1 VCTSMMIAGVS
12 SVRIGSEDTRFL
24 WNITS
29 PACRPCMSPTI
40 GDKRQIE
47 AWGAV
52 LLENVL
58 GKEERF
64 DAVLLKFDHGKLTP
78 VKLLEGKERTGF

>member
-1 VCTSMMIAGVS
+1 
-12 SVRIGSEDTRFL
+12 
-24 WNITS
+24 
-29 PACRPCMSPTI
+29 MSPTI

-64 DAVLLKFDHGKLTP
+64 DAVLLKFDHGKLP
-78 VKLLEGKERTGF
+78 RSNFSKEKSELGSSQPLVAKQFTTAQAKSTLALADHAGSFLT

>member
-1 VCTSMMIAGVS
+1 
-12 SVRIGSEDTRFL
+12 
-24 WNITS
+24 
-29 PACRPCMSPTI
+29 MSPHT
-40 GDKRQIE
+40 RQKTIE
-47 AWGAV
+47 AWGGV

-78 VKLLEGKERTGF
+78 VKLLEGKERNGF

>member
-1 VCTSMMIAGVS
+1 
-12 SVRIGSEDTRFL
+12 
-24 WNITS
+24 
-29 PACRPCMSPTI
+29 MSPTI
-40 GDKRQIE
+40 RDKRQIE
-47 AWGAV
+47 AWG

-64 DAVLLKFDHGKLTP
+64 DAVLLKFDHGKLAP

>member
-1 VCTSMMIAGVS
+1 MRFNDYRWGVTGTYWFRGYPVFVEYNVS
-12 SVRIGSEDTRFL
+12 CLQALHVTYH
-24 WNITS
+24 
-29 PACRPCMSPTI
+29 
-40 GDKRQIE
+40 KRQKTIE

-52 LLENVL
+52 LLDNVL

>member
-1 VCTSMMIAGVS
+1 VHFNDDRWGV
-12 SVRIGSEDTRFL
+12 IGTYWFRGYPVFVEYDVSCLQALHVTYH
-24 WNITS
+24 
-29 PACRPCMSPTI
+29 
-40 GDKRQIE
+40 KRQKTIE

-64 DAVLLKFDHGKLTP
+64 DAVLLKFDHGKLAS

>member
-1 VCTSMMIAGVS
+1 
-12 SVRIGSEDTRFL
+12 
-24 WNITS
+24 
-29 PACRPCMSPTI
+29 MSPTI
-40 GDKRQIE
+40 RDKRQIE